1 MDGKEKTVLCPSA
14 PQLFLF
20 LCKAYSHVVQ
30 GYLRV
35 PSFIP
40 DTYCIGVWYK
50 LLPKICSDAEA
61 SQNGGPKMLSHTHR
75 THPVEQKRLTSS
87 WQPPRL
93 WSHSAVM
100 NKIPHLISCIFAP
113 LISSSTFRATSN
125 KDYRKEKIIKVLN
138 PTKGRWS
145 GPEASIDVTNSSQ
158 YDQTK
163 QSEGKEKAAMGVKSS
178 AANLP
183 P

>member
-1 MDGKEKTVLCPSA
+1 MFSSLSFSIPFWHHLWPPFLPPPSTSCLWCPNSCCCARMRLNLTQVWMAKKKQFSA
-14 PQLFLF
+14 HLPHSFFFF

-75 THPVEQKRLTSS
+75 THPVEQKWLTSS
-87 WQPPRL
+87 WQAPRL

-125 KDYRKEKIIKVLN
+125 KDYRKEKILKV
-138 PTKGRWS
+138 
-145 GPEASIDVTNSSQ
+145 
-158 YDQTK
+158 
-163 QSEGKEKAAMGVKSS
+163 
-178 AANLP
+178 
-183 P
+183 